1 MAMTRS
7 EIDSILDELERE
19 LPLLMKDTEDPDDF
33 WMAFAALSDAI
44 EDGAD
49 PDDLAYVRE
58 RVDAMLK
65 AHGVG
70 SPK

>member
-19 LPLLMKDTEDPDDF
+19 LPLLMKDSEDPDDF

-49 PDDLAYVRE
+49 PDDLLYVRE

-65 AHGVG
+65 SRGVA
-70 SPK
+70 PPR